1 MRQIVIAVGMG
12 FAVIMLQA
20 CATPSRPTGHQTVAF
35 SEGQQTPP
43 SQEEYLQKVERHLE
57 RQARPG
63 TTLPFRR
70 SRRTANRRKKEQGR
84 RSWAR

>member
-35 SEGQQTPP
+35 SEGQQTPL
-43 SQEEYLQKVERHLE
+43 SEE
-57 RQARPG
+57 
-63 TTLPFRR
+63 
-70 SRRTANRRKKEQGR
+70 
-84 RSWAR
+84 